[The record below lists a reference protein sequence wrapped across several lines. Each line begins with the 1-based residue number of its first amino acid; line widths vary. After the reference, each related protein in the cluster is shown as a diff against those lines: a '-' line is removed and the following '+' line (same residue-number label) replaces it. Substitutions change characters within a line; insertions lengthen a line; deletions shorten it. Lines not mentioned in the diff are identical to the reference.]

1 MAGRPRGRPRAE
13 IQKNSFES
21 LCALQCTLEEISAFF
36 GVSDMTIESWC
47 KREYKANFLDVFK
60 KKSAAGKMSLRREQW
75 RSAEKGNVT
84 MQIWLGK
91 QWLGQTDKVEQK
103 TDATVT
109 ENQVVLYLPD
119 NGRGENED

>member
-1 MAGRPRGRPRAE
+1 MAHPGGRP
-13 IQKNSFES
+13 ISKLDKNQFES

-36 GVSDMTIESWC
+36 GVSDTTLWRWC
-47 KREYKANFLDVFK
+47 KREYKASFEDIYK

-119 NGRGENED
+119 NGRGANED

>member
-1 MAGRPRGRPRAE
+1 M
-13 IQKNSFES
+13 
-21 LCALQCTLEEISAFF
+21 
-36 GVSDMTIESWC
+36 
-47 KREYKANFLDVFK
+47 REYKDSFGNVYK
-60 KKSAAGKMSLRREQW
+60 KTSAAGKMSLRREQW

-119 NGRGENED
+119 NGRGTNED

>member
-1 MAGRPRGRPRAE
+1 MTSKGGRPRVE
-13 IQKNSFES
+13 IDKEQFES
-21 LCALQCTLEEISAFF
+21 LCAISCTLEEISGFF
-36 GVSDMTIESWC
+36 KHDEKTVEAWC
-47 KREYKANFLDVFK
+47 KRTYKTGFSDIYK
-60 KKSAAGKMSLRREQW
+60 KLAGRGKMSLRRLQW
-75 RSAEKGNVT
+75 KSAQAGNVT

-119 NGRGENED
+119 NGRGTNED

>member
-1 MAGRPRGRPRAE
+1 
-13 IQKNSFES
+13 
-21 LCALQCTLEEISAFF
+21 
-36 GVSDMTIESWC
+36 MTIESWC
-47 KREYKANFLDVFK
+47 KREYKANFYDVFK

-119 NGRGENED
+119 NGRGDNED

>member
-1 MAGRPRGRPRAE
+1 MAHPGGRPRIE
-13 IQKNSFES
+13 IEKTQFES
-21 LCALQCTLEEISAFF
+21 LCALQCTLDEISAFF
-36 GVSDMTIESWC
+36 RVTDRTIENWC
-47 KREYKANFLDVFK
+47 KREYKMSFFDIYK
-60 KKSAAGKMSLRREQW
+60 KKSAAGRMSLRREQW

-119 NGRGENED
+119 NGRGANED